1 MEQRPTDAFV
11 KSVKEKSHAARMSLS
26 HQGIPRDVRDV
37 ILDNTIYGNRY
48 KPQIDEIIRVYN
60 RVRDSVLEKY
70 PDLNP
75 SWLIQI
81 IEKFIELLKTTPPN
95 FPLTFL
101 RLLKDIMLRSFYLT
115 PSQVYAGNTEIPKYR
130 VGVHNFIRHYRIDV
144 NSDIGIK
151 INRFF
156 DEVITILS
164 DVFDQMTDNHRHLLA
179 MQHTPRTLYRE
190 VLMWTEN
197 SDADDVIRE
206 SVLNMFP
213 IFISLSRLSNENRSL
228 IQNLTFQDL
237 LELEQQSGQQE
248 GGFYKTRSNK
258 RSNKKR
264 SNKRRSNKKP
274 TYKKRNN
281 KKRTYKK

>member
-11 KSVKEKSHAARMSLS
+11 KSVKKKSHAARMSLS
-26 HQGIPRDVRDV
+26 HRGIPRDVRDV

-70 PDLNP
+70 PKLNP

-101 RLLKDIMLRSFYLT
+101 QLLEDIMKRSFYLT
-115 PSQVYAGNTEIPKYR
+115 LSQVYEGNTEIPKYR
-130 VGVHNFIRHYRIDV
+130 VGVHNLIRYYRIDV

-156 DEVITILS
+156 DEVIAILS
-164 DVFDQMTDNHRHLLA
+164 DVFDQMTEGDRYRLA
-179 MQHTPRTLYRE
+179 MEYTPKKLYSE
-190 VLMWTEN
+190 VLMWPDN

-206 SVLNMFP
+206 SVLKMFP
-213 IFISLSRLSNENRSL
+213 IFISLTRLSNKNRSL

-258 RSNKKR
+258 RRSNKKR
-264 SNKRRSNKKP
+264 SNKRR
-274 TYKKRNN
+274 TYKN
-281 KKRTYKK
+281 KNKNKH